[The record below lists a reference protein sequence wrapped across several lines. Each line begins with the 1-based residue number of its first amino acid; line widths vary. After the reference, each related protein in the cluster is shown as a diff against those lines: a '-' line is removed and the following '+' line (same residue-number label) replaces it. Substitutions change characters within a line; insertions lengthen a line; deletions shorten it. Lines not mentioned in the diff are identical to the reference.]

1 MTFDT
6 PTTKNEMYEILQ
18 EIFYYYRIRRE
29 ADTGVTLNDL
39 ELDRMTYTP
48 MSDAEITTKAQTALQ
63 SAQAEKVL
71 NYKKK
76 ISDEIAELTAKV
88 ATYGTQKTA
97 AENAAR
103 SSYAAATSKAEREAT
118 KRGIA
123 SSSAVI
129 DRIADLQT
137 ALAAEITAIDAD
149 YDEKIATTQARITRL
164 QTDLAGAD
172 TYYSQ
177 VFSYEVLAE
186 KDKIK
191 DDEEKLQREI
201 FKYNNGL
208 DEKEQRAANS
218 IISTTRSLELR
229 YMNISSSF
237 FTKDQLVEMGYYE
250 DAINCV
256 CAYFDTL
263 SAATAY
269 QQIAHDTKVAI
280 YLDDYYANVVYM
292 YKTLAN
298 A

>member
-6 PTTKNEMYEILQ
+6 PTTRDEMYEILQ

-29 ADTGVTLNDL
+29 ADTEVDLNELDL
-39 ELDRMTYTP
+39 ERMTYTP
-48 MSDAEITTKAQTALQ
+48 MTELELTAKAETALKSAQT
-63 SAQAEKVL
+63 EKVL

-88 ATYGTQKTA
+88 TTYGTQKTA

-103 SSYAAATSKAEREAT
+103 SSYAAATLKAEREAT
-118 KRGIA
+118 KRGI
-123 SSSAVI
+123 SQSSAVI

-149 YDEKIATTQARITRL
+149 YDEKIATAQARITRL
-164 QTDLAGAD
+164 QADLTGAD

-191 DDEEKLQREI
+191 DDEAKLRREI

-229 YMNISSSF
+229 YMNVSANS
-237 FTKDQLVEMGYYE
+237 FTKDQLVEMGYYK
-250 DAINCV
+250 DAIDCV

-263 SAATAY
+263 SALTAF

>member
-29 ADTGVTLNDL
+29 ADTDVTLNDL
-39 ELDRMTYTP
+39 ELERMTYTP
-48 MSDAEITTKAQTALQ
+48 MTDEQLTAKAQTALR
-63 SAQAEKVL
+63 SAQAEKLL

-88 ATYGTQKTA
+88 TTYGTQKTA

-103 SSYAAATSKAEREAT
+103 SAYAAATTKAEREAV

-123 SSSAVI
+123 ESSVVI
-129 DRIADLQT
+129 DRIADLST
-137 ALAAEITAIDAD
+137 ALAAEITAIDAE
-149 YDEKIATTQARITRL
+149 YNEKIAAAQARITVL
-164 QTDLAGAD
+164 QSDLAGAD
-172 TYYSQ
+172 SYYSQ
-177 VFSYEVLAE
+177 VFSYEILAE
-186 KDKIK
+186 KEKIK
-191 DDEEKLQREI
+191 EQEEKLQREI

-229 YMNISSSF
+229 YMSISSNF
-237 FTKDQLVEMGYYE
+237 FTKDQLVEMGYYQ
-250 DAINCV
+250 DAIDCV

-263 SAATAY
+263 SAVTAY

-280 YLDDYYANVVYM
+280 YLDDYYAQVVYM

>member
-48 MSDAEITTKAQTALQ
+48 MTDQVLTAKAQTALK
-63 SAQAEKVL
+63 SAQEEKVL

-76 ISDEIAELTAKV
+76 ISDEIYELGVKV
-88 ATYGTQKTA
+88 TTYGAQKIA

-103 SSYAAATSKAEREAT
+103 ASYAAATLKAEREAV
-118 KRGIA
+118 KFGIA
-123 SSSAVI
+123 QSSAVI

-137 ALAAEITAIDAD
+137 ALASEITAIDAD
-149 YDEKIATTQARITRL
+149 YDEKIATAQAKISRL
-164 QTDLAGAD
+164 QADLTGAD

-186 KDKIK
+186 KERIK
-191 DDEEKLQREI
+191 DEENKLIREI

-208 DEKEQRAANS
+208 DEKEQRSVNS
-218 IISTTRSLELR
+218 NVTATHSLELR
-229 YMNISSSF
+229 YMNISSNF
-237 FTKDQLVEMGYYE
+237 FTKDQLVEMGYYQA
-250 DAINCV
+250 AIDCV
-256 CAYFDTL
+256 CAYYDTL
-263 SAATAY
+263 NEVTAF
-269 QQIAHDTKVAI
+269 QQISHDTKVAV

-292 YKTLAN
+292 YKVLAD

>member
-1 MTFDT
+1 MNFAT
-6 PTTKNEMYEILQ
+6 PTTKDQMYEILQ

-29 ADTGVTLNDL
+29 ADTGVTLHDL

-48 MSDAEITTKAQTALQ
+48 LTEQQITAKAQAALAG
-63 SAQAEKVL
+63 AQAEKVL

-76 ISDEIAELTAKV
+76 ISDEIYELGVKV
-88 ATYGTQKTA
+88 TTYGAQKTA

-103 SSYAAATSKAEREAT
+103 SSYAAATTKAEREAI

-123 SSSAVI
+123 ESSAVI
-129 DRIADLQT
+129 DRIADLET
-137 ALAAEITAIDAD
+137 ALAAEITAIDFE
-149 YDEKIATTQARITRL
+149 YDEKIAAAQAKISRL
-164 QTDLAGAD
+164 QADLAGAD

-177 VFSYEVLAE
+177 VFGYELAAE
-186 KDKIK
+186 KEKIRE
-191 DDEEKLQREI
+191 DEEKLVREI

-229 YMNISSSF
+229 YMNIASNF

-250 DAINCV
+250 DAIDCV
-256 CAYFDTL
+256 CAYYDTL
-263 SAATAY
+263 NEVTAY
-269 QQIAHDTKVAI
+269 QQIAHDKKVAI
-280 YLDDYYANVVYM
+280 YLDDYYSNVVYM
-292 YKTLAN
+292 YKSLAN

>member
-1 MTFDT
+1 MNFAT
-6 PTTKNEMYEILQ
+6 PTTKNQMYEILQ

-29 ADTGVTLNDL
+29 ADTGVTLNEL

-48 MSDAEITTKAQTALQ
+48 LTEQQITAKAQAALAG
-63 SAQAEKVL
+63 AQAEKVL

-76 ISDEIAELTAKV
+76 ISDEIYELGVKV
-88 ATYGTQKTA
+88 TTYGAQKTA

-103 SSYAAATSKAEREAT
+103 SSYAAATTKAEREAI

-123 SSSAVI
+123 ESSAVI
-129 DRIADLQT
+129 DRIADLST
-137 ALAAEITAIDAD
+137 ALAAEITAIDLE
-149 YDEKIATTQARITRL
+149 YDDKIAAAQAKISRL
-164 QTDLAGAD
+164 QADLAGAD

-177 VFSYEVLAE
+177 VFGYELAAE
-186 KDKIK
+186 KEKIRE
-191 DDEEKLQREI
+191 DEEKLAREI

-229 YMNISSSF
+229 YMNIASNF

-256 CAYFDTL
+256 CAYYDTL
-263 SAATAY
+263 NEVTAY

-280 YLDDYYANVVYM
+280 YLDDYYSNVVYM
-292 YKTLAN
+292 YKSLAN